1 MGDLKLAALDA
12 EDLSV
17 MSAHLQDAILRV
29 GDMAYLPG
37 QHRFAAIANRFD
49 WAAATGVDG
58 EPRMERRRTA
68 LRFDR
73 VLEAKCQKIDL
84 KSKRQ
89 VLELLAIQ
97 FEETEP
103 PGGYV
108 TLVFAGGPAVRLKVE
123 CIEAEMR
130 DLGAAWKARRCP
142 EHPETEAIP
151 ETGAVPKS

>member
-17 MSAHLQDAILRV
+17 ISAHLQDAVLQV
-29 GDMAYLPG
+29 GDMAYLPAE
-37 QHRFAAIANRFD
+37 HRFAALANRFD
-49 WAAATGVDG
+49 WAAAEGANG
-58 EPRMERRRTA
+58 RRPSMERRRTV

-89 VLELLAIQ
+89 VLSLLAIQ
-97 FEETEP
+97 FEPTEP

-108 TLVFAGGPAVRLKVE
+108 TLVFAGGAAIRLKVE
-123 CIEAEMR
+123 CIEGEMR
-130 DLGAAWKARRCP
+130 DLGAAWKAQRRP
-142 EHPETEAIP
+142 EHPDTETVP
-151 ETGAVPKS
+151 ER

>member
-17 MSAHLQDAILRV
+17 ISAHLQDAVLRV
-29 GDMAYLPG
+29 GDMAYLPAE
-37 QHRFAAIANRFD
+37 HRFAAVANRFD
-49 WAAATGVDG
+49 WAAAAGANG
-58 EPRMERRRTA
+58 EPRMERRRAA

-89 VLELLAIQ
+89 VLELLAIK
-97 FEETEP
+97 FEETEA

-108 TLVFAGGPAVRLKVE
+108 TLVFAGGPAIRLKVE

-130 DLGAAWKARRCP
+130 DLGAAWKARRRP
-142 EHPETEAIP
+142 EHPETEA
-151 ETGAVPKS
+151 VPKR